1 MYIFATMNLIKKY
14 SLGEEIT
21 NSISHG
27 VGVVM
32 GLVVGAIFLVWGYSE
47 GSAIAVF
54 SLWLYLFGVVCS
66 YLASTLYHACPASKV
81 ERKALLRKFD
91 HAAIYWHIA
100 GSYSPITLIA
110 MLSSGATVWAW
121 GIFSFVWLCA
131 IVGTAL
137 SFREMKNY
145 SFLETACYVL
155 MGLSI
160 LVAFK
165 PFYESVGL
173 AIVLWV
179 VAEGVS
185 YIIGAVLYSLKKIR
199 YMHSIFHGFVLLGDV
214 FHIVALCK
222 VLEIFLG

>member
-1 MYIFATMNLIKKY
+1 M
-14 SLGEEIT
+14 EIT
-21 NSISHG
+21 KRYTFSEELINSISHA

-32 GLVVGAIFLVWGYSE
+32 GLVVCIIFLARGYAD
-47 GSAIAVF
+47 GSALTIF

-66 YLASTLYHACPASKV
+66 YLCSSLYHAYSSAKPYG
-81 ERKALLRKFD
+81 KALLRKFD

-110 MLSSGATVWAW
+110 MYSSGATVWAW
-121 GIFSFVWLCA
+121 TIFAFVWLCA

-137 SFREMKNY
+137 SFRKLKNY
-145 SFLETACYVL
+145 SYLETSCYVL

-173 AIVLWV
+173 EIVLWV

-185 YIIGAVLYSLKKIR
+185 YIIGAVLYSLKKVR
-199 YMHSIFHGFVLLGDV
+199 YMHSIFHGFVLLGDL
-214 FHIVALCK
+214 FHMVAVYK
-222 VLEIFLG
+222 VLEMFLR